1 MTRAD
6 YIRQI
11 KRIMQRVAPDAEVI
25 LYGSEA
31 RGEARSNS
39 DIDLLI
45 LMDKDT
51 ISYEDKA
58 HITDPLYELSD
69 YGDCSVFISPLVYT
83 RKQWYERPCQT
94 PFFINVM
101 NEGVKL
107 Q

>member
-1 MTRAD
+1 MLRPY
-6 YIRQI
+6 YIQQI

-31 RGEARSNS
+31 RGDARNDS

-45 LMDKDT
+45 VLNKDT
-51 ISYEDKA
+51 VNYQEKVQ
-58 HITDPLYELSD
+58 ITEPLYALSHQK
-69 YGDCSVFISPLVYT
+69 DCSVFVSPLVYT
-83 RKQWYERPCQT
+83 RKQWYDRPFQT

-101 NEGVKL
+101 REGVKL

>member
-1 MTRAD
+1 MTRPY

-31 RGEARSNS
+31 RGSAHRNS

-45 LMDKDT
+45 LVGKDT
-51 ISYEDKA
+51 LNYQEKVQ
-58 HITDPLYELSD
+58 ITEPLYELSHHK
-69 YGDCSVFISPLVYT
+69 DCSVFISPLVYT
-83 RKQWYERPCQT
+83 RKQWYERPFQT
-94 PFFINVM
+94 PFFVNVM